1 MISIDRISKSY
12 GDQLVLDDVSVDLP
26 AGGVTCLIG
35 PNGAGKSTLLS
46 IMARLLGADAGTV
59 VVGGLDVTKADTRE
73 LARTMAVLRQ
83 ETHLTVR
90 LTVRDLVSF
99 GRFPHNGGRPTAQDR
114 RAVEDA
120 IAWMDLEDL
129 AERRLDQ
136 MSGGQRQRAFVAM
149 VLAQDTPYLLLDEP
163 LNNLD
168 MTHATAMMRRLRAA
182 ADELGRTVVLVLHDV
197 NYASCW
203 ADSILALREGAIA
216 AHGGPEHI
224 MDTGVLEEV
233 YGWPIPVHTVDGKRL
248 ALYYT

>member
-1 MISIDRISKSY
+1 MISIDRVSKSY
-12 GDQLVLDDVSVDLP
+12 GDQLVLDTVTVDLP

-59 VVGGLDVTKADTRE
+59 VVGGLDVTTAETRE

-99 GRFPHNGGRPTAQDR
+99 GRFPHNGGRPTPADR
-114 RAVEDA
+114 QAVEEA

-149 VLAQDTPYLLLDEP
+149 VLAQDTPYFLLDEP

-203 ADSILALREGAIA
+203 ADSILALREGRVV
-216 AHGGPEHI
+216 AHGSPEAI
-224 MDTGVLEEV
+224 MDTEVLEGI
-233 YGWPIPVHTVDGKRL
+233 YGCAIPVHTVEGHRL

>member
-1 MISIDRISKSY
+1 MISIDRVSKRY
-12 GDQLVLDDVSVDLP
+12 GDQLVLDGVSVDLP

-46 IMARLLGADAGTV
+46 IIARLLGADAGTV
-59 VVGGLDVTKADTRE
+59 VVGGLDVTTADSRE

-99 GRFPHNGGRPTAQDR
+99 GRFPHNGGRPTDADR
-114 RAVEDA
+114 QAVEEA

-203 ADSILALREGAIA
+203 ADSILALREGRVV
-216 AHGGPEHI
+216 AHGGPETI
-224 MDTGVLEEV
+224 MDTEVLQGI
-233 YGWPIPVHTVDGKRL
+233 YGCSIPVHTVDGRRL
-248 ALYYT
+248 AMYYA

>member
-1 MISIDRISKSY
+1 MISIDRVSKSY
-12 GDQLVLDDVSVDLP
+12 GDLLVLDTVTVDLP

-46 IMARLLGADAGTV
+46 IVARLLGSDAGTV
-59 VVGGLDVTKADTRE
+59 TVGGLDVTKVNSRE

-83 ETHLTVR
+83 DTHLTVR
-90 LTVRDLVSF
+90 LTVRDLVCF
-99 GRFPHNGGRPTAQDR
+99 GRFPHNGGRPTPADW
-114 RAVEDA
+114 RAVEKA
-120 IAWMDLEDL
+120 IEWMDLGDL
-129 AERRLDQ
+129 AERRLDE

-149 VLAQDTPYLLLDEP
+149 VLAQDTPYVLLDEP

-182 ADELGRTVVLVLHDV
+182 ADELGRTIVIVLHDV

-203 ADSILALREGAIA
+203 ADSILALRDGAVA
-216 AHGGPEHI
+216 AHGRPREI
-224 MDTGVLEEV
+224 MTTEVLEQV
-233 YGWPIPVHTVDGKRL
+233 YGWPIPVHDVDGRRP